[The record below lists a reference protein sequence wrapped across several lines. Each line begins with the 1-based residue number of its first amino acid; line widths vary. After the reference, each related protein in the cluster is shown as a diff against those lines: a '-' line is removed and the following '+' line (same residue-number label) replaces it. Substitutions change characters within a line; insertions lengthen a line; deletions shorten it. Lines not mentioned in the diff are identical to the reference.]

1 VSWHTHPAP
10 GTERCGAPALEG
22 RLQAPGSMGS
32 RAVTARIRLAAVDGV
47 DSEVTAWLQR
57 AYAESA

>member
-1 VSWHTHPAP
+1 
-10 GTERCGAPALEG
+10 
-22 RLQAPGSMGS
+22 MGS